1 LFENFL
7 YNALNKI
14 STGKILIHFG
24 KTLLPQLS
32 KKKKC
37 MQFY

>member
-14 STGKILIHFG
+14 STGKILIHFEN
-24 KTLLPQLS
+24 TLPQLMQ
-32 KKKKC
+32 KKEV
-37 MQFY
+37 YAVL